1 MTVTSQQLEKFLQL
15 KVSAQAKINCL
26 EEDSFDIE
34 IEEFQF
40 DTELQDGSSI
50 ESAHL
55 RFSLTN
61 VNDPNER
68 VIVEVTYDE
77 IYPSM
82 RSMFASR
89 DCDKTDYIDVVEIET
104 ASEKRREYLC
114 TVAEDLTR
122 VDILMTI
129 EN

>member
-1 MTVTSQQLEKFLQL
+1 MTVTSRQLEKFLQL

-40 DTELQDGSSI
+40 DTELQGSSFI

-61 VNDPNER
+61 VNNPNER

-77 IYPSM
+77 IYNSM
-82 RSMFASR
+82 RAMFASR
-89 DCDKTDYIDVVEIET
+89 DNDKSGYIEVVEIEA
-104 ASEKRREYLC
+104 ASESRKSYLR
-114 TVAEDLTR
+114 TIAEELTN
-122 VDILMTI
+122 VSIII
-129 EN
+129 EIDD

>member
-1 MTVTSQQLEKFLQL
+1 MTVTSRQLEKFLQL

-40 DTELQDGSSI
+40 DTELQGSSFI

-61 VNDPNER
+61 VNNPNER
-68 VIVEVTYDE
+68 IIVEVTYDE
-77 IYPSM
+77 IYNSM
-82 RSMFASR
+82 RAMFASR
-89 DCDKTDYIDVVEIET
+89 DNDKSGYIEVVEIEA
-104 ASEKRREYLC
+104 ASESRKSYLR
-114 TVAEDLTR
+114 TIAEELTN
-122 VDILMTI
+122 VSIII
-129 EN
+129 EIDD

>member
-1 MTVTSQQLEKFLQL
+1 MTVTSQQLEKSLQL

-40 DTELQDGSSI
+40 DTELQGSSFI

-61 VNDPNER
+61 VNNPNER
-68 VIVEVTYDE
+68 VIVELTYDE
-77 IYPSM
+77 IYNSM
-82 RSMFASR
+82 RAMFASR
-89 DCDKTDYIDVVEIET
+89 DCDKSGYIEVVDIET
-104 ASEKRREYLC
+104 MHSRREYLR
-114 TVAEDLTR
+114 TVDEDLTR

-129 EN
+129 DD

>member
-40 DTELQDGSSI
+40 DTELQGGSFI

-61 VNDPNER
+61 VNNPNER

-77 IYPSM
+77 IYNSM

-89 DCDKTDYIDVVEIET
+89 DCDKSGYIEVVDIET
-104 ASEKRREYLC
+104 MYSRREYLR

-129 EN
+129 DD

>member
-1 MTVTSQQLEKFLQL
+1 MTVTSQQLEKVLQL

-34 IEEFQF
+34 IEEFLF
-40 DTELQDGSSI
+40 DVELQGSSFI
-50 ESAHL
+50 ESTHL

-61 VNDPNER
+61 VNNPNER

-82 RSMFASR
+82 RSMLSSR
-89 DCDKTDYIDVVEIET
+89 DNDKSGYIDVVDIE
-104 ASEKRREYLC
+104 SNHSRRGYLR
-114 TVAEDLTR
+114 TVAEDFTR

-129 EN
+129 DD

>member
-40 DTELQDGSSI
+40 DTELQGSSFI

-61 VNDPNER
+61 VNNPNER
-68 VIVEVTYDE
+68 VIAEVTYDE
-77 IYPSM
+77 IYNSM

-89 DCDKTDYIDVVEIET
+89 DCDKSGYIEVVDIET
-104 ASEKRREYLC
+104 MYSRREYLR
-114 TVAEDLTR
+114 TVAEDLTH
-122 VDILMTI
+122 VDILLTI
-129 EN
+129 DD